1 VEILRPLRLR
11 YFSPDELL
19 RLFCFEDVGSDSS
32 FRWPDGVSM
41 KTKYRLIGNSV
52 NVLVVTALIKYLC
65 QSGYVCGRVAEDAGR
80 GEEMT
85 SERGFVSLPRT
96 TIIDPSLLVLAV
108 VSRPQFRQFPAS
120 PPNRSS
126 VRAEDSCF
134 DPFRIQDRC
143 FVLFTRT

>member
-1 VEILRPLRLR
+1 MEILRPLRLR
-11 YFSPDELL
+11 YFSPGELL
-19 RLFCFEDVGSDSS
+19 RLFCFEGVGSDSG
-32 FRWPDGVSM
+32 FRWPDGLSM

-52 NVLVVTALIKYLC
+52 NVLVVTALIECLC
-65 QSGYVCGRVAEDAGR
+65 QSGYVGELRKMPAEVK
-80 GEEMT
+80 MT
-85 SERGFVSLPRT
+85 SERVFVSLPRT

-120 PPNRSS
+120 LPNRSS

>member
-1 VEILRPLRLR
+1 MEILRPLRLR
-11 YFSPDELL
+11 YFSPGELL
-19 RLFCFEDVGSDSS
+19 RLFCFESVGSDSG
-32 FRWPDGVSM
+32 FRWPDGLSM

-52 NVLVVTALIKYLC
+52 NVLVVTALIECLC
-65 QSGYVCGRVAEDAGR
+65 QSGYV
-80 GEEMT
+80 GELRKMPTEVKMT
-85 SERGFVSLPRT
+85 SERVFVSLPRT

-120 PPNRSS
+120 LPNRSS